1 MKSGMAWVLPFL
13 VSVAYCVREASGR
26 NAVLE
31 RLKGKVIVVAGAGG
45 IGNELARRFAREGA
59 AVVLGDLDA
68 AIARDVAGEIVAGG
82 GQALAMALDGA
93 DDGSIRALVDGAVR
107 AFGGL
112 DGFHANFASFAD
124 GASPDDVIDMD
135 MAVWDEVM
143 AINARGYVLCTRHA
157 VPAMLERG
165 GGSMVYTSSGAVYLG
180 EEMRL
185 AYAMSKA
192 SLHAL
197 ARHVARRFG
206 PRGIR
211 ANVIAPGVIAH
222 ERFAAVIP
230 AEVQDAFR
238 EATLLKT
245 RLGRSEDIAAM
256 AALLMAD
263 EGSYV
268 TGQVL
273 NVDGGNT
280 MRA

>member
-1 MKSGMAWVLPFL
+1 MQ
-13 VSVAYCVREASGR
+13 
-26 NAVLE
+26 E
-31 RLKGKVIVVAGAGG
+31 RLKGKVIAVAGAGG
-45 IGNELARRFAREGA
+45 IGNELARRFAAEGA
-59 AVVLGDLDA
+59 AVVLGDLDPA
-68 AIARDVAGEIVAGG
+68 MAREVAEGIVRGG
-82 GQALAMALDGA
+82 GQALGMALDGA
-93 DDGSIRALVDGAVR
+93 EDDSIRTFVAAAVQTY
-107 AFGGL
+107 GGL

-124 GASPDDVIDMD
+124 GASGDDVVDMD
-135 MAVWDEVM
+135 MDTWDEVM
-143 AINARGYVLCTRHA
+143 QVNARGYVLCTRHA

-165 GGSMVYTSSGAVYLG
+165 GGAMVYTSSAAVYIG
-180 EEMRL
+180 EEMRI

-230 AEVQDAFR
+230 QEAQDAFR
-238 EATLLKT
+238 EATLVRT
-245 RLGRSEDIAAM
+245 RLGCPQDIAAM

-273 NVDGGNT
+273 SVDGGNT
-280 MRA
+280 LRA